1 MRSRS
6 SLTGADVGAR
16 SSGAWPPGSRFDLRI
31 ERDVPVP
38 LPDGTVLRA
47 DVWRPGDGRPAPVLL
62 QRTPYDKSFALVVQG
77 GLDPARAVAAGYAV
91 VVQDVRGRYASE
103 GTFEPLVDEA
113 ADGAATIA
121 WAAAQPFCDG
131 RVATYGGSYGGATQL
146 LAARERPPALR
157 ALLPHVT
164 AADYHDDWFYEGGAF
179 QLGFALHWAR
189 GLAAGELA
197 RRRARGE
204 QVGALEELLEAE
216 LADPATAYRRLPLI
230 DQPLLAELAPYYL
243 RWLEHPLRDDFWQAL
258 SPRGQFAAIDV
269 PALHL
274 GGWHDIFLPG
284 TLAGYAALRDAGH
297 ARQRLIVGPWA
308 HGGWGDAVGEV
319 VYGPQ
324 ASRYALDPTDLHLR
338 WFDAVLRRDGWA
350 QSAPG
355 DASPEERAARR
366 VLPTESEPP
375 GEDFAP
381 PVRIFV
387 MGADRWR
394 DEQEWPPA
402 RARTRRLHLR
412 ADAALTWEPPE
423 SGEPQRT
430 YVYDPA
436 DPVPTTGGRTLM
448 AGHEASIALGPRDS
462 RALQGRPDVLVY
474 TSAPLERA
482 LEVTG
487 VVRLILQ
494 AASSAPDT
502 DWTAKLLDVQPDGR
516 ALAVADGIVRA
527 RFRDGHGHA
536 RLLEPGVPERFVV
549 EVGATA
555 IVFAPGH
562 RIQLELSSSNFPRF
576 DRNPNTGGEPAQA
589 RACDLRTAHQ
599 RIFHDAARASWLE
612 LPVVAA

>member
-1 MRSRS
+1 MTAS
-6 SLTGADVGAR
+6 
-16 SSGAWPPGSRFDLRI
+16 AWPARGAFDLRI

-47 DVWRPGDGRPAPVLL
+47 DVWRPADGPPAPVLL

-91 VVQDVRGRYASE
+91 VVQDVRGRYASD
-103 GTFEPLVDEA
+103 GRFEPLVDEA

-204 QVGALEELLEAE
+204 QVAALEELLEAE
-216 LADPATAYRRLPLI
+216 LADPATAYRRLPLL

-258 SPRGQFAAIDV
+258 SPRERFAAIDV

-297 ARQRLIVGPWA
+297 ATQRLVIGPWA

-319 VYGPQ
+319 IYGPQ

-338 WFDAVLRRDGWA
+338 WFDEVLQRDGWA
-350 QSAPG
+350 
-355 DASPEERAARR
+355 
-366 VLPTESEPP
+366 ESSP
-375 GEDFAP
+375 GEPAAP
-381 PVRIFV
+381 DPDAPLVRIFV

-394 DEQEWPPA
+394 DEQEWPLA

-412 ADAALTWEPPE
+412 ADAALTWEPPAP
-423 SGEPQRT
+423 GEAQRT

-448 AGHEASIALGPRDS
+448 AGHEASIALGARDS
-462 RALQGRPDVLVY
+462 RAVQARPDVLVY

-536 RLLEPGVPERFVV
+536 RPLEPGVPERFAI

-562 RIQLELSSSNFPRF
+562 RVQLELSSSNFPRF
-576 DRNPNTGGEPAQA
+576 DRNPNTGGGEPAHA